1 MPLNSLDRRSF
12 LAALGCSAA
21 ACALPHPVRG
31 LSAANQPD
39 LAHDSDRPEF
49 HFVAPHN
56 WLNDPNGPLWWKG
69 QYHLFYQ
76 VTRGV
81 EPSGAKLWGH
91 AVSKDLVHWKHLPIA
106 LTPTPGGPD
115 SEGCWTGSA
124 VVFNGVPTFIY
135 TGIQNSSLAQ
145 ATLRD
150 GNPLRETVLLATAED
165 DSLLRWKKLAEPVIA
180 APPAGM
186 VVSGFRDPCPWREAD
201 AWYMIVGSGE
211 RGRGGCALLYRS
223 QDLRHWEYLHTLAEG
238 TPSEPWAMWEC
249 PDFFETG
256 GQHCLLHSSSGKVSW
271 STGDY
276 DIHEH
281 RFAVKRQGLVDQGAF
296 YAPKGFRAPDGRR
309 ILWGWI
315 QETRPDAVFEA
326 AGWAGVMSLP
336 RVLTI
341 GKQGQLEINPAV
353 EVEKLRGPVEK
364 TAVKAD
370 APYRQKLTNLRK
382 ELSLPI
388 GSSSDAI
395 TLRLLAKGTKAWEL
409 TVDVAGKSVHCGD
422 VSFPLPPWSVPHP
435 GLRVFFDGSVIESFI
450 GGVEAVT
457 SRVYGLKPGET
468 ELEISVA
475 GKGSVE
481 LSQWSIAPIS
491 PDRLTT

>member
-1 MPLNSLDRRSF
+1 
-12 LAALGCSAA
+12 
-21 ACALPHPVRG
+21 
-31 LSAANQPD
+31 
-39 LAHDSDRPEF
+39 
-49 HFVAPHN
+49 
-56 WLNDPNGPLWWKG
+56 
-69 QYHLFYQ
+69 
-76 VTRGV
+76 
-81 EPSGAKLWGH
+81 
-91 AVSKDLVHWKHLPIA
+91 
-106 LTPTPGGPD
+106 
-115 SEGCWTGSA
+115 
-124 VVFNGVPTFIY
+124 
-135 TGIQNSSLAQ
+135 
-145 ATLRD
+145 
-150 GNPLRETVLLATAED
+150 
-165 DSLLRWKKLAEPVIA
+165 
-180 APPAGM
+180 
-186 VVSGFRDPCPWREAD
+186 
-201 AWYMIVGSGE
+201 MIVGSGE

-341 GKQGQLEINPAV
+341 GKEGQLEINPAV
-353 EVEKLRGPVEK
+353 EVAKLRGPVEK